1 MASTKVEQTQK
12 LTIELPESIF
22 RHLKQ
27 MAEQTHQPLES
38 LVAQS
43 ITGNLPPVVDD
54 APPEMQA
61 DLLAIQQLAVDDLRE
76 IAQSQL
82 PQAQQQRHL
91 ELLEKRQ
98 TAPLTPTETQ
108 ELTNLRQAADR
119 LMLRKAYAWSV
130 LRWRGQRLPALNDLP
145 LG

>member
-1 MASTKVEQTQK
+1 MASTNIEQTQK
-12 LTIELPESIF
+12 LTIELPEPIF

-27 MAEQTHQPLES
+27 MAEQTHQPLET

-43 ITGNLPPVVDD
+43 ITGNLPPSVDD
-54 APPEMQA
+54 APLEMQA

-82 PQAQQQRHL
+82 PPAHQQRHL
-91 ELLEKRQ
+91 ELLKKRQ
-98 TAPLTPTETQ
+98 TASLTPAENQ
-108 ELTNLRQAADR
+108 ELTNLRLAADR

-130 LRWRGQRLPALNDLP
+130 LRWRGQRIPALNDLP

>member
-1 MASTKVEQTQK
+1 M
-12 LTIELPESIF
+12 
-22 RHLKQ
+22 LKQ
-27 MAEQTHQPLES
+27 MAEQTHQPLEI
-38 LVAQS
+38 LAAQS
-43 ITGNLPPVVDD
+43 ITGNLPPSVGD

-61 DLLAIQQLAVDDLRE
+61 DLLAIQPLAIDDLRE

-82 PQAQQQRHL
+82 PPAHQQRHL

-98 TAPLTPTETQ
+98 TTSLTPAENQ
-108 ELTNLRQAADR
+108 ELTNLRLAADR

-130 LRWRGQRLPALNDLP
+130 LRWRGQRIPALNDLP

>member
-1 MASTKVEQTQK
+1 
-12 LTIELPESIF
+12 
-22 RHLKQ
+22 
-27 MAEQTHQPLES
+27 
-38 LVAQS
+38 
-43 ITGNLPPVVDD
+43 
-54 APPEMQA
+54 MQA